1 MLVCIDLFPISDRN
15 EKPSEIFLSPNNVK
29 ENPEEGRL
37 VGRLSAIDEDFDQE
51 HQFTLL
57 DSARGRFKL
66 VNNSEIRVALSNKM
80 CLVHGA
86 GSCQLNY
93 EKKPVHTIRVR
104 ATDDGT
110 PPLQKIMNL
119 NITLDDVND
128 QPRDLVLSKYWVKEN
143 VALNTTVGYF
153 NASDE
158 DGQQLN
164 FTLVDVGRALFR
176 VDPDSGQLYVAKPIN
191 HEESSVDHVTVRVSD
206 NGVPVKWVSTPVDCR
221 SLLLST
227 EYELNRRPPLFICFH
242 WLLKFQ

>member
-15 EKPSEIFLSPNNVK
+15 EKPSEIILSPNNVT
-29 ENPEEGRL
+29 ENPEKGRL
-37 VGRLSAIDEDFDQE
+37 VGRLSAKDEDHDQK

-57 DSARGRFKL
+57 DSAGGRFKL

-93 EKKPVHTIRVR
+93 EKNPVHTIRVR
-104 ATDDGT
+104 AKDDGT

-119 NITLDDVND
+119 NITLVDVND
-128 QPRDLVLSKYWVKEN
+128 QPRDLMLSKYWVKEN

-164 FTLVDVGRALFR
+164 FSLVDDGRALFG
-176 VDPDSGQLYVAKPIN
+176 VDGDSGRLFVAKPVN

-206 NGVPVKWVSTPVDCR
+206 NGDPVEWVSTPSR
-221 SLLLST
+221 LSIVTT
-227 EYELNRRPPLFICFH
+227 EHRI
-242 WLLKFQ
+242 